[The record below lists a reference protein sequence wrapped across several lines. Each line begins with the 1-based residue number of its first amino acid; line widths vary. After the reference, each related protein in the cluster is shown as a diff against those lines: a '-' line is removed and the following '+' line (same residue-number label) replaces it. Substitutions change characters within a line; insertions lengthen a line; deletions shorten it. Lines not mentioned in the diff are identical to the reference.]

1 MPARLGRR
9 GILEGEKERSITML
23 KHRIA
28 ALAAVG
34 VVTLGTVTGAN
45 AAATAAPAAP
55 PPATTASLRVW
66 LGLGA
71 GENTAG
77 STYYPLEF
85 TNISGHTVTVRGFPG
100 VSAIGQTGQLGSPA
114 GWERTTPTVTV
125 TLIPGATA
133 HTLLQI
139 ADAANYGGVKQAT
152 AYALKVYPPGQKTAT
167 EIMFTFPA
175 LAVKGPVYL
184 HVVGPIEPHVGIPG
198 SPSL

>member
-1 MPARLGRR
+1 
-9 GILEGEKERSITML
+9 
-23 KHRIA
+23 
-28 ALAAVG
+28 
-34 VVTLGTVTGAN
+34 VTLT
-45 AAATAAPAAP
+45 
-55 PPATTASLRVW
+55 
-66 LGLGA
+66 
-71 GENTAG
+71 
-77 STYYPLEF
+77 
-85 TNISGHTVTVRGFPG
+85 
-100 VSAIGQTGQLGSPA
+100 
-114 GWERTTPTVTV
+114 
-125 TLIPGATA
+125 PGATA

>member
-1 MPARLGRR
+1 M
-9 GILEGEKERSITML
+9 

-34 VVTLGTVTGAN
+34 VVTLGTVTGAS
-45 AAATAAPAAP
+45 AAAAAAPAAP

-71 GENTAG
+71 GESTAG

-114 GWERTTPTVTV
+114 GWERTTPNVTV
-125 TLIPGATA
+125 TLTPGATA
-133 HTLLQI
+133 HTLLQ
-139 ADAANYGGVKQAT
+139 DAA
-152 AYALKVYPPGQKTAT
+152 
-167 EIMFTFPA
+167 ERER
-175 LAVKGPVYL
+175 KGSQRSPCLVS
-184 HVVGPIEPHVGIPG
+184 PHDGRRHERAHRGEQPLR
-198 SPSL
+198 SA